1 VSSLLSQAKGRTPG
15 RVANP
20 GRAGRLT
27 LVPRAVRRAP
37 KVPFVALVLLVLGSG
52 LVGLLV
58 LNTSLQQGAFY
69 QASLQDQQNALATAQ
84 EDLRLEVAALQDPQ
98 RLAHEAQSLG
108 MVPNTSPAF
117 IDLSDGSVL
126 GDPQP
131 ATAGTGPQLTV
142 PTGHEPPDA
151 PAGSAGEHTNQQ
163 TSHHAGQQSSHH
175 AGQQAGHHAGQ
186 QAGHQH
192 HHQSNQRASQ

>member
-1 VSSLLSQAKGRTPG
+1 VSSLLSQAKARSPR
-15 RVANP
+15 RVTNS

-27 LVPRAVRRAP
+27 LVPHAVRRTP
-37 KVPFVALVLLVLGSG
+37 KVPFVVLVLFVLGGG

-69 QASLQDQQNALATAQ
+69 EASLQDQQNALATKQ
-84 EDLRLEVAALQDPQ
+84 EDLRLTVAALRDPQ
-98 RLAHEAQSLG
+98 RLAREAQSLG
-108 MVPNTSPAF
+108 MVPNTNPAF

-142 PTGHEPPDA
+142 PAGHAVPHAPANPRAQHTHQQGDHTGHHE
-151 PAGSAGEHTNQQ
+151 
-163 TSHHAGQQSSHH
+163 
-175 AGQQAGHHAGQ
+175 GHHTGQ
-186 QAGHQH
+186 QAGHQDH
-192 HHQSNQRASQ
+192 TSNQRASQ